1 MLLFKHL
8 IDSINP
14 TIGKAIDSGTKNL
27 GARNWD
33 ELRALVAKIL
43 NNGANVE
50 TKIKLMINKK
60 GEAVFPGFFAG
71 LTKEGKPYVRNNF
84 VGEKIAFS
92 PYELT
97 RIKQQQTATP
107 TQTDSFSS
115 RGGSEDF
122 SMNKNSDLDLNF
134 DLDGI

>member
-1 MLLFKHL
+1 
-8 IDSINP
+8 
-14 TIGKAIDSGTKNL
+14 
-27 GARNWD
+27 
-33 ELRALVAKIL
+33 
-43 NNGANVE
+43 
-50 TKIKLMINKK
+50 MINKK

-71 LTKEGKPYVRNNF
+71 LTKENKPYVRNNF

-97 RIKQQQTATP
+97 KIKQQQTATP

>member
-1 MLLFKHL
+1 
-8 IDSINP
+8 
-14 TIGKAIDSGTKNL
+14 
-27 GARNWD
+27 
-33 ELRALVAKIL
+33 
-43 NNGANVE
+43 
-50 TKIKLMINKK
+50 MINKK

-122 SMNKNSDLDLNF
+122 SMTKNKDLDLDF